1 MAGIRRHSPPAVH
14 AAANGRSRNDHD
26 ALSVRAGALPD
37 VVHTQLAVSILCG
50 GLCRSDPLARR
61 HDPNGSLLGL
71 FLDLLYQVRLFLFFF
86 FSFPNIIPLST
97 IPHKH
102 LSECFIN
109 NPFFLQGATR
119 QEIQPSRVKVYAGGK
134 GERELGK
141 HSNHGAG
148 LVFQHLYLGLNPYC
162 IYTLSCFPPPFGR
175 ESEGAKKTPPDVI
188 FREKK
193 IPFLFVSSLPPV
205 PSNFEPKYG
214 RQKVLENPQPPNFH
228 FRQVPPPLLKEGKK
242 WVWSSAKRF
251 RNNEKVD
258 KEIDVFSFRQRK
270 LTINYDTSTEW
281 NQSIGEDR

>member
-1 MAGIRRHSPPAVH
+1 MDLFGMAGIRRHSPPAVH

-71 FLDLLYQVRLFLFFF
+71 FLDLLY
-86 FSFPNIIPLST
+86 
-97 IPHKH
+97 
-102 LSECFIN
+102 
-109 NPFFLQGATR
+109 QGATR